1 MPTGS
6 SQIGNKPAIE
16 KINYNNLETSSSIAV
31 GTPIV
36 LTIAGGSG
44 IDGFSAV
51 LPSTATASKCP
62 ALCVGVSVTPTSV
75 VANDFGEAQVW
86 GFCNFAV
93 LVINSRANSSASW
106 STQASTL
113 FAALSID
120 TANNA
125 FVTYTPVTGLWTLV
139 TAATTATLTANFAGG
154 GLPMAVLAQSLAS
167 QAASA
172 STSSDTRTVITQGV
186 KVFLRCL

>member
-1 MPTGS
+1 
-6 SQIGNKPAIE
+6 
-16 KINYNNLETSSSIAV
+16 
-31 GTPIV
+31 
-36 LTIAGGSG
+36 
-44 IDGFSAV
+44 
-51 LPSTATASKCP
+51 
-62 ALCVGVSVTPTSV
+62 V
-75 VANDFGEAQVW
+75 VANDFGTAQIW

-113 FAALSID
+113 FAVGSALSVD

-125 FVTYTPVTGLWTLV
+125 FVTYTPVTGNYTIV
-139 TAATTATLTANFAGG
+139 TGATTATLTFNFAGG
-154 GLPMAVLAQSLAS
+154 GFPMAVLGQSLAS